1 MRHPEAGNRKRA
13 PRTAA
18 LGLLLLFG
26 GAISERSL
34 AQEVDAPDPEGS
46 RAGAHLSLPS
56 VLKSEVRRYLLDG
69 TSILSAPLHWDGGSW
84 TQAAAAVASV
94 ALLMREDSRID
105 TSLQRNRS
113 SRTDSFSRAVT
124 PFGSYA
130 GVAVSVAA
138 LGGGLLFRNAEL
150 RDVGR
155 DAVEA
160 EILAA
165 GIVTPILKK
174 VTGRLRPSQGSDAD
188 EYQPLSQGQSF
199 PSGHSTE
206 AFAVASVV
214 AARSN
219 GWAVPALAYALAS
232 GVALARMND
241 RAHFASDVVAGAIIG
256 TAIGHSVVH
265 RHSSDSGKVSAWNL
279 VPIAA
284 RRGAGIGIRLETG
297 DRR

>member
-1 MRHPEAGNRKRA
+1 MRQSDAGHRKPARHA
-13 PRTAA
+13 AA
-18 LGLLLLFG
+18 LGLLLLFA
-26 GAISERSL
+26 GAISEPSL
-34 AQEVDAPDPEGS
+34 AQEVDAPDPEVP
-46 RAGAHLSLPS
+46 RAGAFFSLSS
-56 VLKSEVRRYLLDG
+56 ALKSEVRRYFLDG
-69 TSILSAPLHWDGGSW
+69 KSILSAPLHWDGGSW

-105 TSLQRNRS
+105 TSFQRNRS

-124 PFGSYA
+124 PLGSYA
-130 GVAVSVAA
+130 GIGLSAA
-138 LGGGLLFRNAEL
+138 SLGAGLLFRNAEL

-188 EYQPLSQGQSF
+188 EYQPLSRDQSF

-265 RHSSDSGKVSAWNL
+265 RHSSDSGKAAAWNL
-279 VPIAA
+279 VPIPA
-284 RRGAGIGIRLETG
+284 RRGAGIGIRIETG